1 MLKLLTFL
9 LFFAFLAQTFSQ
21 GWYYMGYV
29 IQKKEYVK
37 RCINKARPQMHCD
50 GKCQFMK
57 KIKEQE
63 EKEKQQAPELKLA
76 KTEIFT
82 SHSFFP
88 GFFPKPLSAE
98 ISYYDLLESGVP
110 VDRATALFHP
120 PGTPSQA

>member
-1 MLKLLTFL
+1 
-9 LFFAFLAQTFSQ
+9 
-21 GWYYMGYV
+21 
-29 IQKKEYVK
+29 
-37 RCINKARPQMHCD
+37 MHCD